1 MIIHNN
7 SLVRVKYNL
16 QTLYVMESFGIIEM
30 LGWYVVGFSTT
41 ILTLQIVSKL
51 NLGHRKEKKM
61 ANTMYLLNKDNE
73 YVNAILGFFANVGYI
88 GQA

>member
-61 ANTMYLLNKDNE
+61 AN
-73 YVNAILGFFANVGYI
+73 LGSYAVLR
-88 GQA
+88 

>member
-7 SLVRVKYNL
+7 SLVCVKYNL

-61 ANTMYLLNKDNE
+61 AN
-73 YVNAILGFFANVGYI
+73 LGSYAVLR
-88 GQA
+88 